1 MKQKKNAKRQVAK
14 TQDQQD
20 KQQPMTEMS
29 PEQKQALELVKA
41 CIAGVTV
48 GYIPLKQLQDALEQF
63 KLSLES
69 TKKPWE

>member
-1 MKQKKNAKRQVAK
+1 MKQKKKARQQAAK
-14 TQDQQD
+14 TQDQQH
-20 KQQPMTEMS
+20 KQQSVTEMS
-29 PEQKQALELVKA
+29 PEQKQALELVKT